1 MITAHYKLCKLGTLL
16 SPGHHVLQM
25 PVITPV
31 THIAKKNDRHQN
43 YEGAQ
48 HGNYLNCDAE
58 NAKKK
63 KIQKM
68 KSLQVHTT
76 IQY

>member
-1 MITAHYKLCKLGTLL
+1 
-16 SPGHHVLQM
+16 M

-58 NAKKK
+58 NANKNSKDT
-63 KIQKM
+63 ISTASHYYSILNHYTVSCAHIASM
-68 KSLQVHTT
+68 RASL
-76 IQY
+76 